1 MFNIPLLPL
10 IGDPLFD
17 DTPLSKKT
25 LPRPKIQKKSA
36 REGKNQ
42 IFFKK
47 YFFLPGFNKGHRIFF
62 KVTSITFSI
71 AKM

>member
-25 LPRPKIQKKSA
+25 LPRAFLFDFWP
-36 REGKNQ
+36 REGFLKQSNILKKN
-42 IFFKK
+42 FK
-47 YFFLPGFNKGHRIFF
+47 
-62 KVTSITFSI
+62 
-71 AKM
+71 